1 MNFLEERII
10 KDGKLYENS
19 VLKVDSFLNH
29 QIDIEVLD
37 KIGKV
42 FYDTFKD
49 SKIDKIVTIESSG
62 IAIAMA
68 CANYFKVPVVF
79 AKKSQSINIGDDVY
93 ESEIYSFTH
102 HKMNRVIVAKGY
114 IKEGEK
120 ILVVDD
126 FLANG
131 CALLGLISI
140 IEQAGANVCGIG
152 IAIEKGFQPGGSII
166 REKGYNL
173 KSVAIVDSI
182 DDKTNTIT
190 FKNQEVVNGI

>member
-10 KDGKLYENS
+10 KDGRLYDNNL
-19 VLKVDSFLNH
+19 VKVDSFLNH
-29 QIDIEVLD
+29 QIDIDVLD

-49 SKIDKIVTIESSG
+49 CQIDKIVTIESSG
-62 IAIAMA
+62 IAIALA

-102 HKMNRVIVAKGY
+102 HKMNRVIVAKDYVKQGD
-114 IKEGEK
+114 K

-140 IEQAGANVCGIG
+140 IEQANATVCGIG

-173 KSVAIVDSI
+173 KSVAIVDGI
-182 DDKTNTIT
+182 DAQTNTIT
-190 FKNQEVVNGI
+190 FVNQEG

>member
-10 KDGKLYENS
+10 KDGRLYDNNL
-19 VLKVDSFLNH
+19 VKVDSFLNH
-29 QIDIEVLD
+29 QIDIDVLD

-49 SKIDKIVTIESSG
+49 CQIDKIVTIESSG

-102 HKMNRVIVAKGY
+102 HKMNRVIVAKDYVKQGD
-114 IKEGEK
+114 K

-140 IEQAGANVCGIG
+140 IEQANATVCGIG

-173 KSVAIVDSI
+173 KSVAIVDGI
-182 DDKTNTIT
+182 DAQTNTIT
-190 FKNQEVVNGI
+190 FVNQEG